1 MRHSRSILVA
11 ALSMWAVTGEADIAF
26 QTGTITGS
34 FTTNAGIATPGMF
47 VRATNTANNT
57 STQTWLDSHGAYS
70 LNLPVGPYR
79 LDAVYENATVGTAT
93 VSLDTTGL
101 AQDFR
106 FAAGTMRVHV
116 TRTGADDV
124 GAPLQITGA

>member
-70 LNLPVGPYR
+70 LNVPAGPSPR
-79 LDAVYENATVGTAT
+79 GGVDETARVET
-93 VSLDTTGL
+93 APVSLDTTGL

-106 FAAGTMRVHV
+106 FAAGTMRVH
-116 TRTGADDV
+116 
-124 GAPLQITGA
+124 